1 MIVVVL
7 GMHKSGTTLVAE
19 TLHHS
24 GIHMADVSDD
34 LGYDESN
41 KFERHDTQ
49 RMNRQLLRPVLVPTR
64 KGFGLRN
71 AGLDRAGYERNLDS
85 LAWVRRRALARLVQ
99 HAPVEPIDDLEASMD
114 RIHEHWGFKDPR
126 TCLTYPWW
134 RRALPEHHVVAIYRP
149 FDEVMLRYRAGRT
162 SPIRTIRIA
171 RNWIV
176 HNELLAQHLEGRSD
190 AVLLRYDELMSD
202 DREFER
208 LRDHLGVDLVDRRK
222 PDLYRARHN
231 PAARSTTLRLPP
243 GVRRRAV
250 HIEARLDGV
259 RSR

>member
-24 GIHMADVSDD
+24 GIHIADVPEQ

-41 KFERHDTQ
+41 KFERHETQ
-49 RMNRQLLRPVLVPTR
+49 RLNRRLLRPALVPTG
-64 KGFGLRN
+64 KGFMLRN
-71 AGLDRAGYERNLDS
+71 AGVDRAGYERNLDS
-85 LAWVRRRALARLVQ
+85 LAWVRRRALARVVQ
-99 HAPVEPIDDLEASMD
+99 QTSVEPIDELVATLDAA
-114 RIHEHWGFKDPR
+114 HAHWGFKDPR

-134 RRALPEHHVVAIYRP
+134 NRALPAHRIVAVYRP
-149 FDEVMLRYRAGRT
+149 FDEVMLRYRASWT

-171 RNWIV
+171 RNWMI
-176 HNELLAQHLEGRSD
+176 HNELLAEHLTDRSD
-190 AVLLRYDELMSD
+190 SVLLRYDELMSD

-208 LRDHLGVDLVDRRK
+208 LSGYLDVDLVDRRK
-222 PDLYRARHN
+222 PQLYRARRDRAE
-231 PAARSTTLRLPP
+231 PTATLRLPP
-243 GVRRRAV
+243 TLRRRV
-250 HIEARLDGV
+250 ERVESRLDAI